1 MLKKKKKRMLKK
13 PSPCKKSDLST
24 PQPKHQMGLLEIQAQ
39 PIFSWKKNMNKE
51 TSEMQNASRNEN

>member
-1 MLKKKKKRMLKK
+1 MLKK